1 MSEDKS
7 PVATMIDAHEEWL
20 RRMNATASRTKNLSI
35 ITIVAA
41 GLLTLAYAA
50 QFVLSLTGTAAVV
63 VQVSSPI
70 LIAFQGFI
78 LILVVLWLYTGLD
91 FYRFTSR
98 LKKQVARAQEEE
110 AELERRIGGSANR

>member
-20 RRMNATASRTKNLSI
+20 WRMDSAASRTRNLSI
-35 ITIVAA
+35 VTVVAA

-50 QFVLSLTGTAAVV
+50 QFVLSLTGTAVVV
-63 VQVSSPI
+63 VQLSSPV
-70 LIAFQGFI
+70 LVAFQGVL
-78 LILVVLWLYTGLD
+78 LILVVLWLYTGLG

-98 LKKQVARAQEEE
+98 LKRQVARAQEEE
-110 AELERRIGGSANR
+110 AELERRIGGSADR